1 MKIFKFIF
9 SKLFLVQLV
18 LAIVVLVLLGFATMQ
33 YLDVKTNHNETIEV
47 PDLSKLSLDIVDKK
61 LEAMNLRREILDS
74 ANYNPDYPPYSVL
87 EQFPSAEQK
96 VKENRKIYLTLNPSG
111 YIDVEIPE
119 NLIRKTRRQVEPTL
133 KSLGFKIGEIIEK
146 PDMAKGAILELRH
159 KDEKI
164 ESGDFLPKTSIID
177 LVVGDGSLRFDEK
190 LDESAQDTI
199 PVQNQSNTD

>member
-133 KSLGFKIGEIIEK
+133 KSLGFKIGKIIEK